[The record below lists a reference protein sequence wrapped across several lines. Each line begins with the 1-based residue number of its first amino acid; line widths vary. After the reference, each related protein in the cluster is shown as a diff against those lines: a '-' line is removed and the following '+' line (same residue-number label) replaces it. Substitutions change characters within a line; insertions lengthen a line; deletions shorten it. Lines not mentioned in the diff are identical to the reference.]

1 MLRTLFDPPLL
12 QYARYGLRLIDPR
25 VDVEKFL
32 RQHRIAE
39 VGRFAVM
46 PEHRGNMMLV
56 AALMRSATEEMVT
69 RGYTHVI
76 TDVFEDDPHSPLGFH
91 TRVMGFRPVAT
102 HDHGE
107 LNCKS
112 RRITLLLDM
121 EASYRRLK
129 ARGQLDLPLSD
140 GALARRA
147 ASALRSLRAPAVCV
161 AMDAAAR
168 HLLSNTQRRVMRVTV
183 SDPRLRRYAI
193 ARRLIPARPESRC
206 SLGRS
211 QGWTITS
218 LSTFPSSSLSLSRPF
233 LRGVGRGDLSQAVTA
248 TRLRIIG
255 RN

>member
-1 MLRTLFDPPLL
+1 MIGTIDDKRVESVRVEDQAGRGAVLEVLGATYRNEKGWVSDPALQFPASDLERPDTAWFVVHLNGRPVGVLRTLFDPPLL
-12 QYARYGLRLIDPR
+12 QYAKYQLRLVDPR

-39 VGRFAVM
+39 VGRFAVV

-112 RRITLLLDM
+112 RRITLLLDLG
-121 EASYRRLK
+121 ATYRRLK
-129 ARGQLDLPLSD
+129 ARGNWIYRYLTARWPD
-140 GALARRA
+140 ALHRR
-147 ASALRSLRAPAVCV
+147 
-161 AMDAAAR
+161 
-168 HLLSNTQRRVMRVTV
+168 
-183 SDPRLRRYAI
+183 
-193 ARRLIPARPESRC
+193 
-206 SLGRS
+206 
-211 QGWTITS
+211 
-218 LSTFPSSSLSLSRPF
+218 F
-233 LRGVGRGDLSQAVTA
+233 A
-248 TRLRIIG
+248 T
-255 RN
+255 